1 MSAPVF
7 PIRLVPEAPE
17 PSAAPR
23 PGAPGPAWAAA
34 AEGRV
39 ADWHPL
45 SGAVRPDVRFRA
57 LCGGGR
63 IAVRFDVR
71 GDRFVR
77 SVATEP
83 QGDVWKD
90 SCVEFFVQPAG
101 AAGHFNFEMDA
112 GGTLLAS
119 YIVDNRR
126 LPEGGYADWAPL
138 PPEWMARVGVRTS
151 LPRVVDPPLPGPLD
165 WRAELSVPLEL
176 LEAVG
181 GAPCRPRAGDEWT
194 ANFFHCGDE
203 TPSPR
208 WGAWSGV
215 GEKLDF
221 HQTARFGVLRFA

>member
-17 PSAAPR
+17 VSAAPR
-23 PGAPGPAWAAA
+23 PGAAGPAWAASS
-34 AEGRV
+34 EGRV
-39 ADWHPL
+39 DQWHPL

-90 SCVEFFVQPAG
+90 SCVEFFVQPEG
-101 AAGHFNFEMDA
+101 AAGHFNFEIDA

-126 LPEGGYADWAPL
+126 LPEGGFADWAPL
-138 PPEWMARVGVRTS
+138 PPEWMARVAVRTS
-151 LPRVVDPPLPGPLD
+151 LPRVVDPPLAGPLD
-165 WRAELSVPLEL
+165 WCAELSLPLSL
-176 LEAVG
+176 LAAVS
-181 GAPCRPRAGDEWT
+181 GAPCEPRPGAEWR

-215 GEKLDF
+215 GERLDF
-221 HQTARFGVLRFA
+221 HQPGRFGVLRFV

>member
-1 MSAPVF
+1 
-7 PIRLVPEAPE
+7 
-17 PSAAPR
+17 
-23 PGAPGPAWAAA
+23 
-34 AEGRV
+34 
-39 ADWHPL
+39 
-45 SGAVRPDVRFRA
+45 
-57 LCGGGR
+57 
-63 IAVRFDVR
+63 
-71 GDRFVR
+71 
-77 SVATEP
+77 
-83 QGDVWKD
+83 
-90 SCVEFFVQPAG
+90 
-101 AAGHFNFEMDA
+101 
-112 GGTLLAS
+112 
-119 YIVDNRR
+119 
-126 LPEGGYADWAPL
+126 
-138 PPEWMARVGVRTS
+138 MARVGVRTS